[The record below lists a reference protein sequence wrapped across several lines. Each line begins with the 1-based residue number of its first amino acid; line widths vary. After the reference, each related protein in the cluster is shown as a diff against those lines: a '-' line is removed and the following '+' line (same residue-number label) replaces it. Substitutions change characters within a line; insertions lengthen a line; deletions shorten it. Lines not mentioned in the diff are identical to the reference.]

1 MGCGQVGLKITGL
14 RDFIYIISR
23 YVDHSVDGYGPRC
36 HDGATGSQGE
46 PLLQVTGHLECRAGL
61 QPPLCCHLGNGRA
74 SGQGRPGRS
83 SREGRDPKG
92 QLGEQESTSP
102 WQEQRRALGSVA
114 HMVGNKAEGTG
125 LTCTQPPRQPWR
137 SCTAHV
143 ALSGNRERLQANR
156 GRGGQGASWRSWGAA
171 SVHAGRT
178 SRGVQ
183 RPRTGT

>member
-102 WQEQRRALGSVA
+102 WQEQRRALGQQS
-114 HMVGNKAEGTG
+114 GGDGTH
-125 LTCTQPPRQPWR
+125 LHSASASALAVVYSPRSFVR
-137 SCTAHV
+137 
-143 ALSGNRERLQANR
+143 
-156 GRGGQGASWRSWGAA
+156 
-171 SVHAGRT
+171 
-178 SRGVQ
+178 
-183 RPRTGT
+183 